1 MRASF
6 IYPIYVTKLFGGGGG
21 GGGQKSGKKSLYDMK
36 F

>member
-6 IYPIYVTKLFGGGGG
+6 IYPIYVTKLFGGG
-21 GGGQKSGKKSLYDMK
+21 QKSGKKSLYDMK